1 MLTDSVYRK
10 RSRISK
16 DDDVE
21 MTQEGEDSDP
31 YDFTEEENS
40 KSTLLETDA
49 GSCLFVLLN
58 VKAVQPS

>member
-16 DDDVE
+16 DDDVD

-40 KSTLLETDA
+40 KSTLLGTNA
-49 GSCLFVLLN
+49 GSCLFY
-58 VKAVQPS
+58 